1 MKIDPKCIIVK
12 EGAKEIQ
19 GIAYTSNGYLLP
31 CCWLDSKTFESEL
44 KAKGLLN
51 EQLKLANNNSVEDI
65 ISSEE
70 WIKFVDEL
78 YSNPDNALTKCK
90 LICGR

>member
-1 MKIDPKCIIVK
+1 MEINPKCIILK
-12 EGAKEIQ
+12 EGAEELQ

-31 CCWLDSKTFESEL
+31 CCWLDSKTYESEL

-51 EQLKLANNNSVEDI
+51 EHLKLSNNNSVEDI

-70 WIKFVDEL
+70 WVKFIAEL
-78 YSNPDNALTKCK
+78 HSNPNNALTKCK
-90 LICGR
+90 EKCGQ